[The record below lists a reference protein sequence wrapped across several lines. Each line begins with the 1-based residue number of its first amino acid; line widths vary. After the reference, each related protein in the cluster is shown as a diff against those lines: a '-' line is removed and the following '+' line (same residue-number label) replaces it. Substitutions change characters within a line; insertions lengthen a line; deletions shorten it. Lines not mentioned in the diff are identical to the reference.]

1 TISIYTPSLH
11 DALPISHVGDNPIKS
26 APNLSAPCGAIE
38 RGRILACRVLPDS
51 QKGPRVLVVG
61 CGGIG
66 GVLSTLLLRA
76 GVHVTI
82 ASTNDAIRA
91 AWQSQGPRLDG
102 KVGVPPLP
110 AERVVRS
117 AAELS
122 EPQDIVLVAVQP
134 PQVDE
139 VGRGLAQHLA
149 PDGRVVCLSNGL
161 CEDRLARYVGP
172 DRVVGAVVA
181 WGARMLGPGDYVRTS
196 AGGFRVGT
204 LSGARDA

>member
-1 TISIYTPSLH
+1 
-11 DALPISHVGDNPIKS
+11 
-26 APNLSAPCGAIE
+26 
-38 RGRILACRVLPDS
+38 
-51 QKGPRVLVVG
+51 
-61 CGGIG
+61 
-66 GVLSTLLLRA
+66 
-76 GVHVTI
+76 
-82 ASTNDAIRA
+82 
-91 AWQSQGPRLDG
+91 
-102 KVGVPPLP
+102 PPLP

-139 VGRGLAQHLA
+139 AGRGLAQHLA
-149 PDGRVVCLSNGL
+149 PDGRVACLPNGL

-204 LSGARDA
+204 LSGARDAQLAQIVALLDRVGPATVTENLRGARYTKLAINCAVS